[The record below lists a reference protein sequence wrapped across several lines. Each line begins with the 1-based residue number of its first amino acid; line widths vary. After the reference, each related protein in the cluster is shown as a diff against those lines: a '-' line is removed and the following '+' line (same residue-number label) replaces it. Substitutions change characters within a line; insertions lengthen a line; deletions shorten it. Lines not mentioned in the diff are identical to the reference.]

1 METALIIAKV
11 LFYITK
17 FIIAGIIAAWA
28 GHVALDILN
37 NLKFSPENDEIA

>member
-1 METALIIAKV
+1 METALIIAKM

-17 FIIAGIIAAWA
+17 FIIAGIIATWA